1 MHIIDKRMI
10 SNDVGDG
17 AIIGAESVV
26 VKDKEPYTI
35 VGGNPAK
42 EIRKRYSPEII
53 EELLEISWWD
63 WDIEII
69 NQNIEAIV
77 GGDIESLRKP

>member
-26 VKDKEPYTI
+26 VKDVEPYTI

-77 GGDIESLRKP
+77 GGDIELLRKP